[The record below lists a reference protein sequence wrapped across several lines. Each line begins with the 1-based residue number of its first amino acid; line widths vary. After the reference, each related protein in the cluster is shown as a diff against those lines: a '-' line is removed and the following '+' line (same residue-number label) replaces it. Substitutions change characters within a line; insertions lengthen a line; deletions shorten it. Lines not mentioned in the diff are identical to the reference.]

1 MHPTLHSS
9 QLKYQF
15 DSVFQ
20 TNTVTKN
27 KQTNKQANETKHRRT

>member
-9 QLKYQF
+9 QLKYHF

-20 TNTVTKN
+20 N
-27 KQTNKQANETKHRRT
+27 KYRNKKHTNKQANKTKHRRT